1 MVTLASVFRTFRA
14 DCSGATSIEYVI
26 IGAMLSICI
35 VAGARSIGVNL
46 SPKFTAVASNL
57 Q

>member
-1 MVTLASVFRTFRA
+1 MVTLAAFLRAFRA
-14 DCSGATSIEYVI
+14 DRSGATSIEYVI

-35 VAGARSIGVNL
+35 VAGARSIGVNI
-46 SPKFTAVASNL
+46 SPNFTAVATNL